1 MAGFVLKSS
10 QFRRERE
17 RAWRELEGLLAEAA
31 RRGVRRLPAA
41 DLHRLPSLYRS
52 AVSSLSVAQA
62 ISLDRNLLDYLTAL
76 AGRAYLAVYGPK
88 RSPGAALA
96 AFFRR
101 DFPRA
106 VRANA
111 LLVAA
116 AFALLAAGAVTGYRL
131 TRADPE
137 SFYSFVSESYA
148 GGRTPAASTA
158 ELRGVLYGTRAG
170 APLGAFATFLFT
182 HNAQI
187 GILSFA
193 LGAAAGAP
201 IPFLLFWNGL
211 TLGAFAALYASR
223 GLGLELWA
231 WLLPHGV
238 TELTAVALSAAGGLA
253 IARCLLFP
261 GRHTRLENLALRGR
275 QAAFL
280 GAGAVVLFLV
290 AGGIEGIFRQLVRE
304 PSIRWAVALGTAVLW
319 AAYFLLAG
327 RGEEEGEAMGQAM
340 GEEEPGG

>member
-1 MAGFVLKSS
+1 VAGFVLKSA

-17 RAWRELEGLLAEAA
+17 RAWRELERLLSAVD
-31 RRGVRRLPAA
+31 RRGVRRLDAA
-41 DLHRLPSLYRS
+41 DLHRLPALYRS

-88 RSPGAALA
+88 RGAWATFVG
-96 AFFRR
+96 FFRR

-116 AFALLAAGAVTGYRL
+116 ALALLAAGALAGYRL

-137 SFYSFVSESYA
+137 TYYSFVAEA
-148 GGRTPAASTA
+148 DAAGRTPAASTA
-158 ELRGVLYGTRAG
+158 ELRRDLYRTSPG
-170 APLGAFATFLFT
+170 APLGVFAAFLFT
-182 HNAQI
+182 HNARI
-187 GILSFA
+187 GILCFA
-193 LGAAAGAP
+193 LGAAAGTP
-201 IPFLLFWNGL
+201 VPFLLFWNGL
-211 TLGAFAALYASR
+211 SLGALAALYASR
-223 GLGLELWA
+223 GLSLELWA
-231 WLLPHGV
+231 WILPHGV
-238 TELTAVALSAAGGLA
+238 TELAAVALCAAGGFA

-280 GAGAVVLFLV
+280 GAGAVAMFLV
-290 AGGIEGIFRQLVRE
+290 AGGIEGIFRQLVRQ

-319 AAYFLLAG
+319 TAYFLLAG
-327 RGEEEGEAMGQAM
+327 RDGAAEDEEGA
-340 GEEEPGG
+340 